1 MPEAFRDDS
10 GVDASL
16 QSQGGVRVG
25 QVMECATVSVGSAL
39 WHVGTTYSTADTS
52 YRKREERPAM
62 KTLACK
68 DMGVECDHVST
79 KPSAQEVKDDLLTH
93 AQEAHS
99 EMLAAMSEQDKAEM
113 MRQMD
118 ERMKDV
124 A

>member
-1 MPEAFRDDS
+1 VAEAFGDDL
-10 GVDASL
+10 GVHADL
-16 QSQGGVRVG
+16 HGQRRMRVP
-25 QVMECATVSVGSAL
+25 QVMECATVTVGSAP
-39 WHVGTTYSTADTS
+39 WHVGTMPGTAHTS
-52 YRKREERPAM
+52 SRKREERPAM

-79 KPSAQEVKDDLLTH
+79 KPSAQEVKDDLLAH